1 MVKGAAARPRLK
13 EAMVFDLRT
22 EAEMRL
28 FSEKTARELA
38 LKKRR
43 EEGVE
48 SEESTTA
55 ETSTAVAVEPVC

>member
-1 MVKGAAARPRLK
+1 
-13 EAMVFDLRT
+13 MVFDLRT

-38 LKKRR
+38 LKKQR

-48 SEESTTA
+48 SDESTIA
-55 ETSTAVAVEPVC
+55 ESSAAIAVEPVG